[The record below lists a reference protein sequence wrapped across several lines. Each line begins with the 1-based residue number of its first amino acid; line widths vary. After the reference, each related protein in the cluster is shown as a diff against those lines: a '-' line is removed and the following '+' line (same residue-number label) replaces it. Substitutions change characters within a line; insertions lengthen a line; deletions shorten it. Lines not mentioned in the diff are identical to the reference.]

1 MRVKELAN
9 KLDITP
15 ETVRYY
21 TRIGYLGS
29 TPFFRTLQRSPIVGK
44 RSFCVEAR
52 TVQRGVQAG
61 RC

>member
-21 TRIGYLGS
+21 TRIGYLNPPNERGNNYGFYPVFSDGS
-29 TPFFRTLQRSPIVGK
+29 
-44 RSFCVEAR
+44 E
-52 TVQRGVQAG
+52 
-61 RC
+61 